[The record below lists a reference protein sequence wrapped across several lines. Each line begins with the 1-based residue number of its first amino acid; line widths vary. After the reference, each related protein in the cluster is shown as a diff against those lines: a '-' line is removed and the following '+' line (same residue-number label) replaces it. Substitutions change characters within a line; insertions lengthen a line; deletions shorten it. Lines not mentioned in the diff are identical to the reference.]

1 MKRISSN
8 LIYIL
13 ISALAILQIN
23 QLKSQSSSNYKS
35 INYKDSV
42 LHSYNFIT
50 LAEADRILGKSSR
63 LLDSSFKFS
72 SGLLRYKINYVA
84 SYKDSTSKGRIFFMF
99 EQYIDTITTKTIYNS
114 LKIENEKTAKVS
126 MVNNLGGDESFLAKD
141 SFDYP
146 FILIRKGNKLF
157 KFKLYYLDGK
167 VSLEEL
173 TKVAKKIAVSY

>member
-1 MKRISSN
+1 
-8 LIYIL
+8 
-13 ISALAILQIN
+13 
-23 QLKSQSSSNYKS
+23 
-35 INYKDSV
+35 
-42 LHSYNFIT
+42 
-50 LAEADRILGKSSR
+50 
-63 LLDSSFKFS
+63 
-72 SGLLRYKINYVA
+72 
-84 SYKDSTSKGRIFFMF
+84 MF

-141 SFDYP
+141 NFDYP

-173 TKVAKKIAVSY
+173 IKVAKKIVVSH